1 MDTATEK
8 KVVEE
13 RRVKSPL
20 SNNKSHPGDVYF
32 TRIVELVYDDG
43 SSEFCDTERKFFAD
57 SAAKI
62 RGQLSAET
70 RKTNPKKVMESS
82 DPDTVLGRL
91 QGIVAEKNVAEKKLH
106 SAERRCEAWK
116 LRAVSAEKELAEIK
130 RLLGMKL
137 K

>member
-43 SSEFCDTERKFFAD
+43 SSEFCDTERKFFEALLPRRMLPRR
-57 SAAKI
+57 SCI
-62 RGQLSAET
+62 RLSVAVRLGSLGQSRLRRNSL
-70 RKTNPKKVMESS
+70 RSS
-82 DPDTVLGRL
+82 VCW
-91 QGIVAEKNVAEKKLH
+91 E
-106 SAERRCEAWK
+106 
-116 LRAVSAEKELAEIK
+116 
-130 RLLGMKL
+130 
-137 K
+137 